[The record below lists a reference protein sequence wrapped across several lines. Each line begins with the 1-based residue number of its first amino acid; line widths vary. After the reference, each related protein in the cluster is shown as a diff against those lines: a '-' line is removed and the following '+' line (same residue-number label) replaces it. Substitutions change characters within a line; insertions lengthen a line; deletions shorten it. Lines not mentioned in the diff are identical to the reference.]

1 MRHPAAA
8 ARRTISSGHPVE
20 LDWMGGGSVELA
32 ARVLAGH
39 SLYAAPS
46 LGFVGWTYTPLYYW
60 VASGVASLTGI
71 GFLPLRP
78 S

>member
-1 MRHPAAA
+1 
-8 ARRTISSGHPVE
+8 
-20 LDWMGGGSVELA
+20 
-32 ARVLAGH
+32 
-39 SLYAAPS
+39 
-46 LGFVGWTYTPLYYW
+46 VGWTYTPLYYW